1 MRSAS
6 PARCRAWQ
14 RATRHPASPKVST
27 AVPEPV
33 LPVPSRLS
41 QQGPVCLSRGSRQC
55 LDPDGEGNYWHLVGR
70 QQGCCSMPRT
80 PPLRSDLAPDVH
92 RGVWREGALEGVAP
106 RAWVA
111 GVLALG
117 TGRLL
122 PEGESWGPVS
132 GQVSG
137 AGQAGGV
144 AERAREVRPPCG
156 RRPLLLPQGAE
167 DPWLLPSQ
175 KAPCSWWGSR
185 SPLLSPAPSLLPT
198 FLPACSLLR
207 LPVRAGSAGAK
218 AMWWPPTVR
227 RATGGLAFCPASF
240 PARGGPSMAD
250 AFPAVLDSQ
259 RPQRRSAT
267 PPASGACPCLPCPL
281 RPPPPGAPAHRPGRP
296 GPAWRGPPASP
307 TWTSEKVLGV
317 TRPPPTLATSSRWGH
332 SPLPGPSHR

>member
-1 MRSAS
+1 MPGTASAPTPPAQVHAGPSIPLLRGFGAEPGRASLTPGSLVPVHLQQMHSRHTARSSKSTRAPPRPVRAPSPAGSAEPVRSAS

-80 PPLRSDLAPDVH
+80 PPLWSDLAPDVH

-175 KAPCSWWGSR
+175 KAPCSW
-185 SPLLSPAPSLLPT
+185 
-198 FLPACSLLR
+198 
-207 LPVRAGSAGAK
+207 
-218 AMWWPPTVR
+218 
-227 RATGGLAFCPASF
+227 
-240 PARGGPSMAD
+240 
-250 AFPAVLDSQ
+250 
-259 RPQRRSAT
+259 
-267 PPASGACPCLPCPL
+267 
-281 RPPPPGAPAHRPGRP
+281 
-296 GPAWRGPPASP
+296 
-307 TWTSEKVLGV
+307 
-317 TRPPPTLATSSRWGH
+317 
-332 SPLPGPSHR
+332 